1 MPTVNFPKLS
11 SSEAEERTNAVSE
24 PAVLLASLI
33 PEDLPKRER
42 ERKRGGGRG
51 GEVPFQRNDN
61 WLSYTCEEEEEED
74 DDEEEMLCP
83 VTLHASRSRVILAVL
98 RSSRKWYT
106 MGYVTRGSLY
116 LMSGK

>member
-42 ERKRGGGRG
+42 GR

-61 WLSYTCEEEEEED
+61 WLSYTREEED
-74 DDEEEMLCP
+74 DEEEEDEEEMLCS
-83 VTLHASRSRVILAVL
+83 VTLHASRVILAVL
-98 RSSRKWYT
+98 QSPRKW
-106 MGYVTRGSLY
+106 
-116 LMSGK
+116 